1 MIFLYTF
8 LIALFS
14 PFLFLAFVWR
24 FGLRKTLDGLPER
37 LGMGAG
43 PGGKKFAQGWIW
55 IHAAS
60 VGEVKAA
67 ESFLKDLPSRFP
79 GFGRLLTTTTVA
91 GKELAEKS
99 GLAECVRLA
108 PVDLPFCVSRLLDR
122 WRPRAVV
129 LVETELWPNWLR
141 GLAARR
147 VPSLA
152 VNGRVSDRSFPRYRL
167 LRSFWGPLLRTLTRV
182 GAQSAVDGE
191 RFVALGVLPERAVV
205 SGNMKYD
212 APLPD
217 LSRREAVRAKLGFLP
232 SETVW
237 VCGSTHPGE
246 EDILADVLIRLRAA
260 GRDVRMILAPRHI
273 DRAAEVGKML
283 TGKGLPFAFRSTPA
297 IGPATVVILDTLGE
311 LAEAYGAASFAF
323 IGGSLIPRGGQ
334 NPLEPARWGVPV
346 LFGPHMENFR
356 EMSDGFL
363 SAGAAVRAADGQALE
378 REVIVLLEDP
388 GRREL
393 LGRAAGSYAA
403 GRRGAVEA
411 NMALL
416 AEILKRPA

>member
-1 MIFLYTF
+1 
-8 LIALFS
+8 
-14 PFLFLAFVWR
+14 
-24 FGLRKTLDGLPER
+24 
-37 LGMGAG
+37 
-43 PGGKKFAQGWIW
+43 
-55 IHAAS
+55 
-60 VGEVKAA
+60 
-67 ESFLKDLPSRFP
+67 
-79 GFGRLLTTTTVA
+79 
-91 GKELAEKS
+91 
-99 GLAECVRLA
+99 
-108 PVDLPFCVSRLLDR
+108 
-122 WRPRAVV
+122 
-129 LVETELWPNWLR
+129 
-141 GLAARR
+141 
-147 VPSLA
+147 
-152 VNGRVSDRSFPRYRL
+152 
-167 LRSFWGPLLRTLTRV
+167 
-182 GAQSAVDGE
+182 
-191 RFVALGVLPERAVV
+191 
-205 SGNMKYD
+205 
-212 APLPD
+212 
-217 LSRREAVRAKLGFLP
+217 
-232 SETVW
+232 
-237 VCGSTHPGE
+237 
-246 EDILADVLIRLRAA
+246 
-260 GRDVRMILAPRHI
+260 MILAPRHI